1 LKKLDSYKLFIG
13 TAIYYRFCWA
23 LMTTVSM
30 VFMVTVVGLDPLQ
43 MVLVGTVLELSA
55 FLFEIPTGLIADVYS
70 RRLSIIIGYVM
81 MGSGYMLLGLF
92 PRFDVVLV
100 SQVIWGIG
108 STFISG
114 ASQAWISDEIGESR
128 ANQSYI
134 VASQVGKIGL
144 LIGIVMCVALASID
158 MKIPIVLGSLGLVL
172 LGVFCL
178 FFMDE
183 RDYKPESP
191 EDRETWK
198 QMRDT
203 FVSGIDLLK
212 SHPVLWIIIVI
223 AIFEGLY
230 SEGYDRLFAPFLIE
244 SFEFPAIAG
253 LDTVLWWGVMSAGAT
268 VFAFLATD
276 LVRRHVDTSNYRHLV
291 LALTLSSALL
301 VAVMML
307 FAFAGNFYVA
317 VIAYFGIAALRSV
330 KAPLSAAWLNQNLT
344 SATRATMFS
353 MQAQADALGQVGGG
367 PVIGAIGKFISIQTA
382 LIVASIALVP
392 AIGLY
397 RRALRGKVGP
407 E

>member
-1 LKKLDSYKLFIG
+1 
-13 TAIYYRFCWA
+13 
-23 LMTTVSM
+23 MTTVSM